1 MLESSLLV
9 NLLKKRER
17 QDIVPSKP
25 YNFYLKHFLIFL
37 IIITEIFKKKCK
49 RRNSGDRRK
58 SFAQKLDFVLGEHD
72 TKGGRPPKNF

>member
-9 NLLKKRER
+9 NLLKKQER

-25 YNFYLKHFLIFL
+25 YNFYLKHFLIFR
-37 IIITEIFKKKCK
+37 IIREIFKKKCK